1 MQQLIFSL
9 ALTVSVF
16 SEVLVNEWLVYKL
29 LISSGKEVFPFAYEP
44 LNVHRQ
50 PRPV

>member
-16 SEVLVNEWLVYKL
+16 SEVLLMSALY
-29 LISSGKEVFPFAYEP
+29 ISCSFPQEKKFPFAYEP
-44 LNVHRQ
+44 LNAHRH